1 MTKKHEPCLVA
12 LKFWK
17 KHCPYP
23 RDLST
28 GAREASTLATPVT
41 AEGASP
47 SCTHTGIRH
56 TGQSGSQGHLGRE
69 GLSMGFWEACSGT
82 FLSDFLNPM

>member
-17 KHCPYP
+17 KHCPYS
-23 RDLST
+23 RGLST
-28 GAREASTLATPVT
+28 GAGEASTLAIPVT

-56 TGQSGSQGHLGRE
+56 TGQSGRDRVTWAERGLVWVSGRPAQV
-69 GLSMGFWEACSGT
+69 LFSVIS
-82 FLSDFLNPM
+82 